1 MKYLG
6 LDLGSKTLG
15 IATSDFTETIATTL
29 KTLYFKDENYDS
41 LLEPLEEIISEN
53 KIDKIVL
60 GFPKNMDNTIGQR
73 AEITLDF
80 KEKLEKKFQIEVILE
95 DERLTSVISNQ
106 VLIAADLSRKK
117 RKKKV
122 DGVAAVLI
130 LQSYLDRKKIVNKKE
145 RWKLWKKKI
154 HLQC

>member
-80 KEKLEKKFQIEVILE
+80 KEKLEEKFQIEVILE

-130 LQSYLDRKKIVNKKE
+130 LQSYLDRKNSK
-145 RWKLWKKKI
+145 
-154 HLQC
+154 